1 MIDLIRIINK
11 WVVTSQWFVSFKT
24 VEKNIFKSKGQKLWH
39 SDIFFFNSASAA
51 AKSWHKSSIT
61 KSNKTRRD
69 EKGEKTLVPVCW
81 MVMENRTKNG
91 IFSVIYD
98 DDFWWFHCGFY
109 HNFFGHCTTKEK
121 ICGIFHPDV
130 SSVNNFSKLISSFFT
145 CFCIE
150 WHWITSLPF
159 HTFYRE
165 KTRWHDIVKSRE
177 KKRQIT
183 TFMWLLNCNKI
194 SAFLSWLNSSLFV
207 EHTYKNPMSSWTPL
221 FCFPTSFSWVYIQ

>member
-1 MIDLIRIINK
+1 MFSKVKVKNFDIQTFFFQSCISSSKKVGTSRQLQSRTRRGEMKRERRPWFQSAEWWWKTEPKMAFFLWSMMMISDDFIAVFPLEK
-11 WVVTSQWFVSFKT
+11 WFV
-24 VEKNIFKSKGQKLWH
+24 
-39 SDIFFFNSASAA
+39 
-51 AKSWHKSSIT
+51 
-61 KSNKTRRD
+61 
-69 EKGEKTLVPVCW
+69 
-81 MVMENRTKNG
+81 
-91 IFSVIYD
+91 
-98 DDFWWFHCGFY
+98 FY